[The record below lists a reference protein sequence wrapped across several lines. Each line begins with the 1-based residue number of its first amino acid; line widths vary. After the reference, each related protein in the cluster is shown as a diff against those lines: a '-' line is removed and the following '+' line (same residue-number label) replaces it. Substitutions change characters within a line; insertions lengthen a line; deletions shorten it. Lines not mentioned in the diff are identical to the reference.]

1 MHDIVLGMYIRVPR
15 QAVDDSG
22 DAKTSLAEKM
32 AARGKSKMDQEYRNN
47 SEVVLTEERIIR
59 SVSSPQDKSRSPSK
73 HSKSRR
79 SRSRSRSGKRSRR
92 SRSRSGG
99 KSSKRSKRSRS
110 RSRSRRRYVYL
121 FVSVPIFFIMF
132 NIIFYNKIRTLLSTF
147 KYSLIIVHHYWYF
160 TSFNLNI
167 KFGVLSLS

>member
-1 MHDIVLGMYIRVPR
+1 MHDIIAGMYIRVPR

-22 DAKTSLAEKM
+22 SKTSLAEKM
-32 AARGKSKMDQEYRNN
+32 AARGKSKMDQEFRNN

-79 SRSRSRSGKRSRR
+79 SRSRSRSGKRRR

-110 RSRSRRRYVYL
+110 RSRSRRRYV
-121 FVSVPIFFIMF
+121 F
-132 NIIFYNKIRTLLSTF
+132 
-147 KYSLIIVHHYWYF
+147 
-160 TSFNLNI
+160 SFNEDVLNTWQ
-167 KFGVLSLS
+167 FV

>member
-1 MHDIVLGMYIRVPR
+1 MYIRVPR

-22 DAKTSLAEKM
+22 DAKISLAEKM

-79 SRSRSRSGKRSRR
+79 SRSRSRSGKRRR

-121 FVSVPIFFIMF
+121 FVSVYFHNM
-132 NIIFYNKIRTLLSTF
+132 
-147 KYSLIIVHHYWYF
+147 YSYL
-160 TSFNLNI
+160 
-167 KFGVLSLS
+167 